1 MAEKASKPQI
11 FCSSTWITQNY
22 GISYSTLRRIV
33 KSNPDFPQPLDL
45 LTHHK
50 RYLITAVRDFFNRH
64 CGVNTAPAVDA
75 GEKKA
80 L

>member
-1 MAEKASKPQI
+1 MLQFKA
-11 FCSSTWITQNY
+11 
-22 GISYSTLRRIV
+22 
-33 KSNPDFPQPLDL
+33 
-45 LTHHK
+45 
-50 RYLITAVRDFFNRH
+50 ITAVRDFFNRH